1 MGLGAVLSESVYKY
15 CYVLRIL
22 RAILCCFSSSYLVTI
37 MAVIAQKTKTK
48 FDDLSVSNKK
58 RLKYMHI

>member
-22 RAILCCFSSSYLVTI
+22 RAILCCFLLILFGNDYGG
-37 MAVIAQKTKTK
+37 
-48 FDDLSVSNKK
+48 N
-58 RLKYMHI
+58 RPEN